1 MNYVLFQERLK
12 NILDEKNIMIKDLAS
27 NTNLYADQISRW
39 LNGKRTPKE
48 EKIELIAK
56 SLEVNQEW
64 LKGNFTNEFITF
76 CLTLFELLKSNNIS
90 NEEFC
95 IDNSIEINLLENWL
109 AQKTMPSQENINKI
123 CKYFSIEDETDLFN
137 SNTYKKILDNY
148 RNNSI
153 KQKNNVKVIKYGNVT
168 ISIIDNIN
176 ERDYLEINKILID
189 NLK

>member
-12 NILDEKNIMIKDLAS
+12 NILDEKNILIKDLAS

-90 NEEFC
+90 KEEFC

-109 AQKTMPSQENINKI
+109 AQKTIPSQENINKI
-123 CKYFSIEDETDLFN
+123 CKYN
-137 SNTYKKILDNY
+137 C
-148 RNNSI
+148 
-153 KQKNNVKVIKYGNVT
+153 KNKNC
-168 ISIIDNIN
+168 
-176 ERDYLEINKILID
+176 
-189 NLK
+189 

>member
-109 AQKTMPSQENINKI
+109 AQKTIPSQENINKI

>member
-109 AQKTMPSQENINKI
+109 SQKTMPSQENINKI